1 MHAALGEETS
11 PLRMVWTMAYNSE
24 IHHRRSIRLKNYDYR
39 QSGAYFITICVQN
52 RECLFG
58 GIENRHMMLNQYGNV
73 VTQIWQQVPHHF
85 SNVEIDAAIVMPNH
99 FHGILILQNPS
110 TFAPLAS
117 DNKSSTTG
125 SKVKNPTLGQVVAYF
140 KYQSTKRI
148 NTMRSTHGIKVWQRN
163 YYENIIRNE
172 ASLARI
178 RAYIAKNPEKWIADQ
193 LHPHCLSKW

>member
-1 MHAALGEETS
+1 
-11 PLRMVWTMAYNSE
+11 MVWTMAYNSE

-58 GIENRHMMLNQYGNV
+58 GIENRHMMLNQYGNA

-110 TFAPLAS
+110 TVAPSAP
-117 DNKSSTTG
+117 DTTSSATG

-140 KYQSTKRI
+140 KYQSTKHI
-148 NTMRSTHGIKVWQRN
+148 NNMRSACGIKVWQRN

-178 RAYIAKNPEKWIADQ
+178 RAYIATNPEKWIADQ
-193 LHPHCLSKW
+193 LHSNCLSKW